1 MKKLARG
8 DKDRITYYDFIEE
21 ILPRI
26 DKEV

>member
-8 DKDRITYYDFIEE
+8 DKKKISYYDFIEE

-26 DKEV
+26 DNTF